1 MIIEVGVEVGVQVDV
16 EVDVRATSISL
27 LFLCTKAFPTI
38 QVGVA
43 PKIGKK
49 LSKNS

>member
-1 MIIEVGVEVGVQVDV
+1 MIIEVGVQVDV
-16 EVDVRATSISL
+16 EVDVRATSTSL
-27 LFLCTKAFPTI
+27 LFLCTRAFPTI

>member
-1 MIIEVGVEVGVQVDV
+1 MTIEVGVQLDVEVGV
-16 EVDVRATSISL
+16 RATPTSL

-38 QVGVA
+38 QVGVGLI
-43 PKIGKK
+43 IGKN